1 MPVIFDGLPI
11 RRENML
17 KRFALPLL
25 FACAAAAHA
34 DILTFGASADTRI
47 LSIFPTSNF
56 GADILS
62 TYNFPGNV
70 QRTAM
75 KFDLSSLATSTTVAS
90 AKLRLFGSTFN
101 GGQETQTVDIF
112 RINRDWVENQA
123 SWTNSDSVTP
133 WANAGGDFVGTGG
146 GQGVNPYSTTAIS
159 GNGTGQWHEIDV
171 TSLVA
176 QWVAGTQ
183 ANQGM
188 MLVGSENKSFTYV
201 QRESTTSS
209 FHPELVIDT
218 NVVPEPATTAL
229 FGLAAIAALRKRR
242 K

>member
-1 MPVIFDGLPI
+1 
-11 RRENML
+11 ML
-17 KRFALPLL
+17 KHFALPLL
-25 FACAAAAHA
+25 VACAAAAHA
-34 DILTFGASADTRI
+34 DILTFGASADARI

-56 GADILS
+56 GGDFLS

-75 KFDLSSLATSTTVAS
+75 KFDLSSLASSTTIAS
-90 AKLRLFGSTFN
+90 AKLRLFGQTFN

-112 RINRDWVENQA
+112 RINRDWVENQTTWNNA
-123 SWTNSDSVTP
+123 DSVTP

-159 GNGTGQWHEIDV
+159 GNITGEWHEFDV

-176 QWVAGTQ
+176 EWVAGTQ

-188 MLVGSENKSFTYV
+188 MLVGSENKSFVYV

-209 FHPELVIDT
+209 FYPELVIDA
-218 NVVPEPATTAL
+218 NAVPEPAATAL
-229 FGLAAIAALRKRR
+229 VGLAAMAALRKRR